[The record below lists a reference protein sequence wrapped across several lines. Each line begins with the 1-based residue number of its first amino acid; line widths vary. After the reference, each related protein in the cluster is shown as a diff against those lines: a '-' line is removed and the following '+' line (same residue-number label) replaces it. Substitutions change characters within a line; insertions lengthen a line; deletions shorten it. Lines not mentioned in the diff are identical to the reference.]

1 MLTAAEK
8 DVLNRIVSKVHL
20 ANASWWIDLETGQ
33 DVRTWPKTQFN
44 LWIASKLMLMVTE
57 ISEGMEG
64 LRKDLYDD
72 KLPTFKMLP
81 VEVVD
86 SVIRAFDLLG
96 GLGFNVA
103 EIMDAKLEFNAKR
116 EDHKLDN
123 RKLAGG
129 KSI

>member
-1 MLTAAEK
+1 MLTPNEK
-8 DVLNRIVSKVHL
+8 AVLNDIVVKVHQ
-20 ANASWWIDLETGQ
+20 ANAQWWIDLETGE
-33 DVRTWPKTQFN
+33 DVRTWPSKQFN

-57 ISEGMEG
+57 IGEAMEG
-64 LRKDLYDD
+64 LRKDLWDD
-72 KLPTFKMLP
+72 KLPMFKMLP

-86 SVIRAFDLLG
+86 NVIRAFDLLG

-103 EIMDAKLEFNAKR
+103 EIMDAKLEFNSQRA
-116 EDHKLDN
+116 DHKPEN